1 MKLLIIGHGRHGKD
15 TVAEHL
21 RDEHGLSFVSSSYFL
36 AERVVRPALVEH
48 GLTYD
53 TLEACY
59 EDRVN
64 HRVLWRDIIRAYNGD
79 DPARLARAI
88 LEVSDC
94 YVGMRSHEE
103 YIASRHL
110 FNAVMWVD
118 AFRRGL
124 PADDSLT
131 IEYDPSR
138 MIRIENGGSLDDTC
152 EQVDNWMQTLSWSRS
167 MQGRAPE
174 A

>member
-21 RDEHGLSFVSSSYFL
+21 RDKHGLSFVSSSYFL
-36 AERVVRPALVEH
+36 AERVVRPALMER
-48 GLTYD
+48 GLIYD

-79 DPARLARAI
+79 DPARLARAV

-103 YIASRHL
+103 YTASRHL
-110 FNAVMWVD
+110 FDAVLWVNG
-118 AFRRGL
+118 FRRGL

-131 IEYDPSR
+131 IKFDPGQ
-138 MIRIENGGSLDDTC
+138 MILIDNGGALTD
-152 EQVDNWMQTLSWSRS
+152 TLSDVDFWMLALSWMRP
-167 MQGRAPE
+167 MPVLAPE